1 MVSALTLLEI
11 QETRMGGKRQ
21 MISHKRLV
29 ISLAVFLIMSI
40 GTHCFGAAASLP
52 KVTLKLAHTCAD
64 NHPYNVGAKKLADL
78 VSAKT
83 EGRLKITVY
92 PAGQL
97 GGERDIVE
105 ALQAGTIDMCVTSLG
120 VAATF
125 VPEYNLFNLPFLFS
139 GADHFI
145 AVARGPI
152 GARLLAA
159 ADSHDLKGL
168 GFGGPVFRVPM
179 NSRRALNTPEDFK
192 GLKIRLMEVPVHMDT
207 YRALGASPV
216 PIAFGEL
223 YTALQLGT
231 VDGCENAIATLYTQR
246 FYEVQKYLS
255 VLPVISNGAV
265 FLSGQKAWSRLPQE
279 YRDIIMESMPEAIAA
294 HDDSYLL
301 LDKEGLQ
308 AIIAKG
314 VHVNTPKDLAPF
326 VKATES
332 VYASNLKKMP
342 AWVSEL
348 VPQIRAL
355 AQ

>member
-1 MVSALTLLEI
+1 MVRRNYLFILLAMFSI
-11 QETRMGGKRQ
+11 VLMGAQ
-21 MISHKRLV
+21 CL
-29 ISLAVFLIMSI
+29 
-40 GTHCFGAAASLP
+40 GAAENLP
-52 KVTLKLAHTCAD
+52 KITLKCAHTCAE
-64 NHPYNVGAKKLADL
+64 NHPYNVGAKKLAEL
-78 VSAKT
+78 VSSKT
-83 EGRLKITVY
+83 DGKLKITVY

-105 ALQAGTIDMCVTSLG
+105 GLQAGTIDMCVTSLG

-152 GARLLAA
+152 GAKLLEA
-159 ADSHDLKGL
+159 ADSYDLKGL

-179 NSRRALNTPEDFK
+179 NSRRPLNAPEDFK
-192 GLKIRLMEVPVHMDT
+192 GLKIRLMEVPVHMDS

-231 VDGCENAIATLYTQR
+231 ADGCENAITTLYTQR

-265 FLSGQKAWSRLPQE
+265 FLAGQKAWSKLPKE
-279 YRDIIMESMPEAIAA
+279 YQQIIMESMPEVIEA
-294 HDDSYLL
+294 HDDSYLS
-301 LDKEGLQ
+301 LDEEGLE

-314 VHVNTPKDLAPF
+314 VHVNTPKDLEPF
-326 VKATES
+326 IKATES
-332 VYASNLKKMP
+332 VYESNLKKMP

-348 VPQIRAL
+348 VPEIRAL
-355 AQ
+355 AQQ